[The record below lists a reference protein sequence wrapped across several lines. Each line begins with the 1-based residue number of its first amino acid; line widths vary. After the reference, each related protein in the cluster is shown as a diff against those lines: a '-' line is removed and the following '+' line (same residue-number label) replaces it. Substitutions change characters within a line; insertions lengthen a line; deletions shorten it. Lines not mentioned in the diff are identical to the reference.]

1 MALAFTIAAE
11 QYELAVSNWVFLS
24 AGTDGRDGPT
34 EAAGAMVD
42 AASYNRMVK
51 SAINPAVFL
60 TNNDSNTALARS
72 NDLFIT
78 GATGTNVADLQ
89 ILLLQP
95 F

>member
-1 MALAFTIAAE
+1 
-11 QYELAVSNWVFLS
+11 
-24 AGTDGRDGPT
+24 
-34 EAAGAMVD
+34 
-42 AASYNRMVK
+42 MVK

-60 TNNDSNTALARS
+60 TNNDSNTALAHS
-72 NDLFIT
+72 NDLLIT